1 MSQFTELMNAAEIL
15 EEIARLPEEEQGKVI
30 EFVRQLPNAETI
42 LLLAS
47 DETLPEFLR
56 DHAFKG
62 HCPNCREC
70 HITPG
75 LAFDLSAR
83 RNGVDPGQNQFA

>member
-30 EFVRQLPNAETI
+30 EFVRHLPNAETI

-56 DHAFKG
+56 DHALKG
-62 HCPNCREC
+62 N
-70 HITPG
+70 
-75 LAFDLSAR
+75 
-83 RNGVDPGQNQFA
+83 